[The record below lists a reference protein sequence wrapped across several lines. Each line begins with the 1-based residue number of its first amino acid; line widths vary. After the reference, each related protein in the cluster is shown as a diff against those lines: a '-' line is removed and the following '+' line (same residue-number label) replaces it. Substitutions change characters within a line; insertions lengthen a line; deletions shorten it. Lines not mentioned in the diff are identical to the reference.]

1 MPCRQTRSKPR
12 KAELGP
18 GGVMLA
24 ALATW
29 FTASAFCQ
37 TQPNAPANTQAEKP
51 ATTPA
56 DQVKRP
62 AAAPAAQTKQPATP
76 APTPPKPSM
85 MDKARSLFGM
95 KKSAPDTTKPDES
108 HSIFDRFRSH
118 PTNTE
123 KPTPDTHAATPNT
136 VRTPP
141 SLPVERTQH
150 NLPAPAGITR
160 PPVPMGSTPAQGGVT
175 RAATPVLA
183 NETRMPNGNVAR
195 VAHDG
200 SLRELHS
207 PQNNMSI
214 RYGMNGSRQIRV
226 DQPDGSRVV
235 LASRGVPYVQ
245 RPWNFGS
252 HAYDHRT
259 YLDNG
264 VLTHQFYR
272 PYPFGRTTLDAYAP
286 QRFYSQDFYKWV
298 AKPQM
303 WTPPA
308 WSYVAKQEPWYTH
321 SQGYFTPQSSYASPV
336 FWLTDFVLATSLF
349 EAYNAHPL
357 PAQAP
362 PSVPAISTTQ
372 SSPSQSPSASALIVQ
387 APIASAPSAAA
398 PSAPAPVAPTSAPA
412 SPLVQPPVVP
422 TRTDDQGASLS
433 MWQRFINY
441 IRDLWGPTSTD
452 TAASSPA
459 PAMTTAA
466 APITDNVKNKGA
478 DEIQAQI
485 AEESREADASAR
497 NLEPKAGA
505 GGVVEELG
513 RPAQHVFVVTSDL
526 DLVDDNGRRCMVSKG
541 DVVQLLSPAATESGT
556 APGIVLSSKGGV
568 ECAQSA
574 KVDIAISDIQEMQNH
589 MRAAIDQGLAN
600 TPRGA
605 TEQTVTPAFAGA
617 APPPDAD
624 AKSEIEK
631 QKTIAASVESG

>member
-1 MPCRQTRSKPR
+1 
-12 KAELGP
+12 
-18 GGVMLA
+18 
-24 ALATW
+24 
-29 FTASAFCQ
+29 
-37 TQPNAPANTQAEKP
+37 
-51 ATTPA
+51 
-56 DQVKRP
+56 
-62 AAAPAAQTKQPATP
+62 
-76 APTPPKPSM
+76 
-85 MDKARSLFGM
+85 
-95 KKSAPDTTKPDES
+95 
-108 HSIFDRFRSH
+108 
-118 PTNTE
+118 
-123 KPTPDTHAATPNT
+123 
-136 VRTPP
+136 
-141 SLPVERTQH
+141 
-150 NLPAPAGITR
+150 
-160 PPVPMGSTPAQGGVT
+160 
-175 RAATPVLA
+175 
-183 NETRMPNGNVAR
+183 MPNGNLAR

-235 LASRGVPYVQ
+235 LASRGAPYVQ

-321 SQGYFTPQSSYASPV
+321 NQGYFTPQSSYASPV

-362 PSVPAISTTQ
+362 PPVPAISTTQ
-372 SSPSQSPSASALIVQ
+372 PSATQSPSASSLIVQ
-387 APIASAPSAAA
+387 APIAPAPTA
-398 PSAPAPVAPTSAPA
+398 PASSAPAPVAATSTPA
-412 SPLVQPPVVP
+412 SPLVQPSVAP
-422 TRTDDQGASLS
+422 TASTDQGASLS
-433 MWQRFINY
+433 MWQRFLNY
-441 IRDLWGPTSTD
+441 IQELLGPTPTQ
-452 TAASSPA
+452 TPASAPA
-459 PAMTTAA
+459 PAMTTAV
-466 APITDNVKNKGA
+466 APITDDVKNKVA
-478 DEIQAQI
+478 DEVQAQI
-485 AEESREADASAR
+485 AEESREAEGSTR

-513 RPAQHVFVVTSDL
+513 RPAQHVFVVASDL
-526 DLVDDNGRRCMVSKG
+526 DLVDDNGRRCMISEG
-541 DVVQLLSPAATESGT
+541 DVVQILSAADAESGT

-574 KVDIAISDIQEMQNH
+574 KVDIAISDLQEMQNH

-605 TEQTVTPAFAGA
+605 TEPTVTPAFVQA

-624 AKSEIEK
+624 AKNEIEK
-631 QKTIAASVESG
+631 QKTIAASVEHG